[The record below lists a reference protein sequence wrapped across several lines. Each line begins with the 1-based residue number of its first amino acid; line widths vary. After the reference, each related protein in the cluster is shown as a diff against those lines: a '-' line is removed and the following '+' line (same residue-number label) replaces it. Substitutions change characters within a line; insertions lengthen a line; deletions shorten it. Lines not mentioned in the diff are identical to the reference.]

1 MYDDARLADFDEGG
15 VLEGVSDQAEVGL
28 EQGEQV
34 VVGNVAGG
42 DHEEPAWQV
51 LQQVAIAE
59 VAVLCDYHAV
69 LAVGDVRKLAVAGSI
84 AVWQAGGMD
93 TVVIGFILS

>member
-1 MYDDARLADFDEGG
+1 MYDDARLADFEEGG

-42 DHEEPAWQV
+42 DHEESAWQV

-59 VAVLCDYHAV
+59 VAVLVTTTRFSLSATS
-69 LAVGDVRKLAVAGSI
+69 ASWRSPVRLPSGRPE
-84 AVWQAGGMD
+84 VW
-93 TVVIGFILS
+93 ILS